1 MTIGE
6 RLREIR
12 DSMNLTQTEMC
23 AGVVTESFYSR
34 VENGK
39 SEINIDDLLAILKNN
54 HISVRDFFGVF
65 DQTMK
70 QNIQYHRFLLAINN
84 HDKTWLEKEKADN
97 PTLKAELTAV
107 IASLD
112 NKKVNL
118 SIEERKKIKSN
129 FGKLGQWNESTLW
142 NLAAFMSLYDT
153 NELSVL
159 VTDIYEDEDAIN
171 LNKSSMLVAL
181 ANVMVNYLGRLYQED
196 IGAAFQ
202 TMQFIKKLPNNPVI
216 MFHKL
221 VATYY
226 QALLDHDQKRLN
238 LITKVLQKDGYDN
251 YLAWLPKR

>member
-97 PTLKAELTAV
+97 LTLKAEFTAV

-112 NKKVNL
+112 NKKVKL

-142 NLAAFMSLYDT
+142 NLALLCLYMIPMS
-153 NELSVL
+153 
-159 VTDIYEDEDAIN
+159 
-171 LNKSSMLVAL
+171 
-181 ANVMVNYLGRLYQED
+181 
-196 IGAAFQ
+196 
-202 TMQFIKKLPNNPVI
+202 
-216 MFHKL
+216 
-221 VATYY
+221 
-226 QALLDHDQKRLN
+226 
-238 LITKVLQKDGYDN
+238 
-251 YLAWLPKR
+251 